1 MNSLEIKKF
10 REIHSL
16 SQDQLAKIVG
26 VKVGTVSKWEQGT
39 RNIGQSAIL
48 LLKDY
53 DSKEQV
59 SINNI
64 AQEKSPNDRFED
76 IVAKRV
82 MDLMDARLNSIAI
95 EFQEIFEME
104 LAKQSMRS
112 QKILTRLNLLEEN
125 IIKETR
131 KIKNNI

>member
-76 IVAKRV
+76 IVAKKV
-82 MDLMDARLNSIAI
+82 MELMEVKLNSIAI